1 MEEIELKE
9 LFEHFKNNLFKFS
22 LIVFTIC
29 LIGCLYALFLQKP
42 KYTSSTTLVLT
53 GANGNDNS
61 NSSITMNEINLNSQ
75 LVSTYREI
83 AKSRKVVEQVIEELK
98 LGASYETLASSINV
112 SNVNDTEIIS
122 ISVVNGEPEKAK
134 EIADTLAIV
143 FSKEIQEIYNVKNT
157 SILDEGNLPTSASNI
172 NIPKQ
177 ILIYFGLGLVAAC
190 AFLFLTFYFDTTI
203 KSVEQVEQKLGLPI
217 LGAVPNY
224 NSKRRKK

>member
-22 LIVFTIC
+22 LIVFSIC
-29 LIGCLYALFLQKP
+29 LVGCLYALFFQKP
-42 KYTSSTTLVLT
+42 SYTSSTTLVLT
-53 GANGNDNS
+53 SMSENS

-83 AKSRKVVEQVIEELK
+83 AKSRKVVEQVIDELE
-98 LGASYETLASSINV
+98 LNTSYEALASSINV
-112 SNVNDTEIIS
+112 SSVNDTEIIR
-122 ISVVNGEPEKAK
+122 ISVVNVEPEKAK

-157 SILDEGNLPTSASNI
+157 SILDEANMPTSASNI

-177 ILIYFGLGLVAAC
+177 IITYFGIGLVVAC
-190 AFLFLTFYFDTTI
+190 AFLFLIFYFDTTI
-203 KSVEQVEQKLGLPI
+203 KSVEQVEQKIGLPI

-224 NSKRRKK
+224 NIKRRKK